1 MVSRVALLIGVGDYD
16 QTSFKKLHT
25 PPNGVRALENVLS
38 DPKVGHFDRV
48 KTLLNP
54 DFTTMQQEI
63 EDLFFH
69 ACKTDLILLYFAGHG
84 VKDENNK
91 LYLTNRSTVKYESG
105 ELKKSTAIKADFV
118 IEVMSNSLARRQ
130 VVILDSCFSGAF
142 PDGLLAMD
150 DGSIGVKNQ
159 FGGEGRAIL
168 TATSST
174 QYALEQEGEEL
185 SIYSKYLV
193 EGLKTGAAAPDE
205 KDTIAVIDLH
215 EYIQSKI
222 KAAAPAM
229 KPEYYG
235 FREAGKI
242 VLAKASLGD
251 PELKFR
257 KKVERRVHDG
267 KISGIGRRILA
278 KEQSKLGISE
288 KRGLEIIQEVLRPY
302 EERQESIREYSEAF
316 RQEIRIKFPL
326 DAQVLEELREYQR
339 VLTLR
344 DEDIC
349 LIEEEIKKQINL
361 ASIKDA
367 ALTLQSILSKDTR
380 KMIPVTII
388 TGFLGSGKTTL
399 INKIVASRSDLNF
412 FIIPGEFGDIYL
424 SDTPNVEISDY
435 DVNTNDPLDDPFVDS
450 LYKALEKEN
459 RPDHIIVETMGL
471 ADLLPL
477 ALSILGTELRDLLR
491 LASILTIIDSENFSE
506 DDLTGFNSESF
517 VNQVIYG
524 DILIINK
531 VDSISKTNLNLLE
544 ASILEIKKDAKILYA
559 EYGQVEL
566 PLISSLGWLEL
577 DEASALRGFS
587 EAISLFVFESEKS
600 FNLQKFQHF
609 LENEF
614 PVNVFQVA
622 AILWFEVQLDKKH
635 IFYMSGNR
643 YQLDPL
649 LWEGDRK
656 NQMIFIGMDLDTQ
669 LLKAKL
675 DDCLS
680 ITIDD
685 LNHN

>member
-16 QTSFKKLHT
+16 QTSFKRLRT

-48 KTLLNP
+48 KPLINP
-54 DFTTMQQEI
+54 DFTIMQQEI

-105 ELKKSTAIKADFV
+105 ELRKSTAIKADFV

-150 DGSIGVKNQ
+150 DGSIDVKNQ

-205 KDTIAVIDLH
+205 KDTIAVLDLH
-215 EYIQSKI
+215 EYIQSKV
-222 KAAAPAM
+222 KAAAPTM

-267 KISGIGRRILA
+267 KISEIGRRILA
-278 KEQSKLGISE
+278 KEQSNLGISE

-302 EERQESIREYSEAF
+302 EERQESIREYREAF
-316 RQEIRIKFPL
+316 RQQITIKFPL
-326 DAQVLEELREYQR
+326 DAYVSKELRDYQR
-339 VLTLR
+339 VLSLR

-349 LIEEEIKKQINL
+349 LIEEEEIKEQL
-361 ASIKDA
+361 SLVSIKDA
-367 ALTLQSILSKDTR
+367 ILALQSILSEDTR
-380 KMIPVTII
+380 KIIPVTII

-399 INKIVASRSDLNF
+399 VNKMVASRSDLNF
-412 FIIPGEFGDIYL
+412 FIIAYEFGEIDF
-424 SDTPNVEISDY
+424 SDTSNVESIDY
-435 DVNTNDPLDDPFVDS
+435 DVNTNDQLIDS
-450 LYKALEKEN
+450 LYKALKKEDC
-459 RPDHIIVETMGL
+459 PDHIIVEAMGL
-471 ADLLPL
+471 ADPLPL
-477 ALSILGTELRDLLR
+477 ALSILDTELRNLLR
-491 LASILTIIDSENFSE
+491 LASILTIIDSENFSK
-506 DDLTGFNSESF
+506 DLLNSESF
-517 VNQVIYG
+517 VSQVAYG
-524 DILIINK
+524 DILIVNK
-531 VDSISKTNLNLLE
+531 VNSISKTDLDLLE
-544 ASILEIKKDAKILYA
+544 ASILEKKKDAKILYA

-577 DEASALRGFS
+577 DDASSLRGFS
-587 EAISLFVFESEKS
+587 EAISLFVFESEKC
-600 FNLQKFQHF
+600 FDLQKFQRF
-609 LENEF
+609 LDNEC
-614 PVNVFQVA
+614 PINVFQVA

-635 IFYMSGNR
+635 IFYKSGNR
-643 YQLDPL
+643 FQRDSL

-669 LLKAKL
+669 LLRAKL

-680 ITIDD
+680 ITS
-685 LNHN
+685 

>member
-1 MVSRVALLIGVGDYD
+1 MVSRVALLIGVSDYD
-16 QTSFKKLHT
+16 QTSFRKLHT
-25 PPNGVRALENVLS
+25 PPNGVRALENALS

-48 KTLLNP
+48 KTLINP

-84 VKDENNK
+84 VKDENSK

-105 ELKKSTAIKADFV
+105 ELRKSTAIKADFV

-150 DGSIGVKNQ
+150 DGSIDVKNQ

-185 SIYSKYLV
+185 SVYSKYLV

-215 EYIQSKI
+215 EYIQSKV
-222 KAAAPAM
+222 KAAALAM

-267 KISGIGRRILA
+267 KISGMGRRILA

-316 RQEIRIKFPL
+316 QQEIRIKFPL
-326 DAQVLEELREYQR
+326 DAQVLEELRDYQR
-339 VLTLR
+339 VLNLR

-349 LIEEEIKKQINL
+349 LIEEEIKKQLNL

-367 ALTLQSILSKDTR
+367 ILTLQSILSEDTT
-380 KMIPVTII
+380 KKIPVTII

-412 FIIPGEFGDIYL
+412 FLIACEFGDIYF
-424 SDTPNVEISDY
+424 SDTSNVEITDY
-435 DVNTNDPLDDPFVDS
+435 DINTNDPLVDS

-459 RPDHIIVETMGL
+459 RPDHIIVET
-471 ADLLPL
+471 ADPLTL

-517 VNQVIYG
+517 VKQVTYG
-524 DILIINK
+524 DILIVNK
-531 VDSISKTNLNLLE
+531 VNSISKTNLNLLE
-544 ASILEIKKDAKILYA
+544 VSILEIKKDAKILYA
-559 EYGQVEL
+559 DYGQVEL

-577 DEASALRGFS
+577 DDASALRGFS
-587 EAISLFVFESEKS
+587 EAISLFVFESKKC
-600 FNLQKFQHF
+600 FDLQKFQHF
-609 LENEF
+609 LDNEF
-614 PVNVFQVA
+614 PANVFQVV
-622 AILWFEVQLDKKH
+622 AILWLEVELDKKH
-635 IFYMSGNR
+635 IFYKSGNR
-643 YQLDPL
+643 FQLDSLP
-649 LWEGDRK
+649 WEGDRK

-669 LLKAKL
+669 LLRDKL

-680 ITIDD
+680 IAS
-685 LNHN
+685 